1 MLNAQG
7 VKKVSALRGG
17 WNDWV
22 NDGNPVTTEKK
33 P

>member
-7 VKKVSALRGG
+7 VKKVSALLGG
-17 WNDWV
+17 WNTWA
-22 NDGNPVTTEKK
+22 NDANPVVTSKK